1 MCSESGPWRGLSR
14 LCIHLLL
21 LSVVQ
26 SQLLSGP
33 HLELKDIFVGT
44 TGNEDKLMTPDLI
57 RSNGE
62 RCPCV
67 CVLAVLGVCM
77 HEHEHVCMCTA
88 SMTNGEAR

>member
-67 CVLAVLGVCM
+67 CVCWPSLVSACMNTSMCVC
-77 HEHEHVCMCTA
+77 
-88 SMTNGEAR
+88 ARLR